1 MSVIYSEI
9 LSLGAIVLV
18 LTTAALIGLWR
29 RQDPRGFEPVKP
41 LLLSPAERELLL
53 EEKTSTIQ
61 KAVGARKAAKKA
73 VRASRRELLKSRRA
87 AETTDPT
94 T

>member
-1 MSVIYSEI
+1 MA
-9 LSLGAIVLV
+9 AIVLV
-18 LTTAALIGLWR
+18 LTTAALIGLLGR
-29 RQDPRGFEPVKP
+29 KNPDSFEPVKP
-41 LLLSPAERELLL
+41 LLLSPAERESLL

-61 KAVGARKAAKKA
+61 KAVDARKTAKKA